1 MPEATRGHSIR
12 DSRGGSG
19 RATRKVRPSP
29 DACRTPMWT
38 QLAHTESDDEESETY
53 PVERSALAPAFTWPA
68 TRTLDRRLWSLVIWG
83 VTTAQPALRRSS
95 LLGARRPSLLAM
107 IAIVAGVVV
116 VAAIA
121 AVKAG
126 ALTPVPAKIVLGSAL
141 PVFYGS
147 SLAAIGRGDL
157 SRSRRI
163 DQEVLEVDVASAP
176 QDSSPRA
183 EEASLVSNWRRE
195 RLVAAGVS
203 QPSAE
208 LLSMDHRFSV
218 HELEQLLAA
227 GCPLET
233 ALRILEPI

>member
-1 MPEATRGHSIR
+1 MG
-12 DSRGGSG
+12 
-19 RATRKVRPSP
+19 
-29 DACRTPMWT
+29 
-38 QLAHTESDDEESETY
+38 
-53 PVERSALAPAFTWPA
+53 
-68 TRTLDRRLWSLVIWG
+68 
-83 VTTAQPALRRSS
+83 RSS
-95 LLGARRPSLLAM
+95 SVAPGHDRHRCRSRRGRGYRRRQSWRPHSRT
-107 IAIVAGVVV
+107 G
-116 VAAIA
+116 
-121 AVKAG
+121 KDRSR
-126 ALTPVPAKIVLGSAL
+126 LGSSS
-141 PVFYGS
+141 FYGS
-147 SLAAIGRGDL
+147 SLAAIGRGNL
-157 SRSRRI
+157 SHSRRI

-203 QPSAE
+203 EPSAE